1 MVAGGFIMEQNKFEI
16 LENDLSVIL
25 CQIDKIET
33 VAKVLNQ
40 TLLENC
46 EYEIKDS
53 QNLCSLLIQEI
64 TSAKNKLNCFENS
77 FSNSKTSC
85 R

>member
-1 MVAGGFIMEQNKFEI
+1 MEKNKFEI
-16 LENDLSVIL
+16 LETELSVIL
-25 CQIDKIET
+25 CQFDKIET

-46 EYEIKDS
+46 DYDIKDS

-64 TSAKNKLNCFENS
+64 ISVKSKLNGFENA
-77 FSNSKTSC
+77 FSGSKTSC